1 MHNDQKLPELLQKLA
16 AEETEKVKLAIVDID
31 GVLRGKVMAFDK
43 FVSTSDKGFGFCD
56 VVFGWDAGDSAYDN
70 GSFTG
75 WHTGYP
81 DAVAVVD
88 PRTFRRVPW
97 EEDMPFF
104 LADFREAG
112 NSHESNGAAPVTAGN
127 PHESNGAAPGSSHDS
142 GMTAPGNP
150 HDSKGAAP
158 GSPSALRV
166 CPRGLL
172 KRVIAQAAAA
182 GYSAVF
188 SQEFEWF
195 NFLAPG
201 AGETLSFPLKP
212 MTQGMFGYSIL
223 RASQGSSY
231 FHDLFDSLKRWG
243 VPLEGLHTETG
254 PGVYEAAILYADAL
268 EAADRAVLFKTGVKE
283 IAHRHGILPTFM
295 AKISP
300 DLPGCSGH
308 VHQSLWTADGSRNLF
323 HDAASPDGISPLM
336 ESYIAG
342 QLYCLPQILP
352 MVAPTV
358 NSYKRLVEG
367 AWAPTTL
374 TWGIDNR
381 TVALRALPGSSAS
394 TRLETRVVGSDSNPY
409 LAMAACLAAGLYG
422 VRQGMKLTTP
432 ATQGNGY
439 ADKSHGVLPR
449 NLWEAT
455 QAMRQS
461 PVAAELFG
469 EGFVDHFL
477 RTRDWEWRQFGQ
489 AVTDWELK
497 RYFEII

>member
-1 MHNDQKLPELLQKLA
+1 MRYFACGAFAAHFMVKKLTLPELLQQLA
-16 AEETEKVKLAIVDID
+16 AEPTEKVKLAIVDVD
-31 GVLRGKVMAFDK
+31 GVLRGKVMAFEK
-43 FVSTSDKGFGFCD
+43 FVSIAEKGFGFCD
-56 VVFGWDAGDSAYDN
+56 VVFGWDAEDRAYDN
-70 GSFTG
+70 GTFTG

-88 PRTFRRVPW
+88 AGTFRRVPW
-97 EEDMPFF
+97 EGGMPFF
-104 LADFREAG
+104 LADFRAG
-112 NSHESNGAAPVTAGN
+112 A
-127 PHESNGAAPGSSHDS
+127 GSS
-142 GMTAPGNP
+142 A
-150 HDSKGAAP
+150 GAGGTTEPNSTRAAED
-158 GSPSALRV
+158 ALRV

-195 NFLAPG
+195 NFLAPA
-201 AGETLSFPLKP
+201 AGEPLSPATLKP

-223 RASQGSSY
+223 RASQGSAY
-231 FHDLFDSLKRWG
+231 FHALFDELKRYG

-254 PGVYEAAILYADAL
+254 PGVYEAAILYADVL
-268 EAADRAVLFKTGVKE
+268 EAADRAVLFKAGVKE
-283 IAHRHGILPTFM
+283 IAHRHGVVPTFM
-295 AKISP
+295 AKISA

-323 HDAASPDGISPLM
+323 YDASAPTGMSPVM

-342 QLYCLPQILP
+342 QLYCLPHILP

-374 TWGIDNR
+374 TWGVDNR
-381 TVALRALPGSSAS
+381 TVALRALPGSDRS

-422 VRQGMKLTTP
+422 VREGLMLTTP
-432 ATQGNGY
+432 ATRGNGY
-439 ADKSHGVLPR
+439 ADKSQGVLPR

-455 QAMRQS
+455 QNMRHS
-461 PVAAELFG
+461 ALAKELFG
-469 EGFVDHFL
+469 EGFVDHFV
-477 RTRDWEWRQFGQ
+477 RTREWEWRQFGS
-489 AVTDWELK
+489 AVTDWEWK